1 MVEYGY
7 SDETEFMQS
16 STNAF
21 PTIGSGILVCTE
33 PVTENIIK
41 EALNN
46 LDKDSDK
53 NEIDL
58 KTLSRGYFH
67 ASEDSKN
74 AHSHLCK
81 TIVKHLNGYFRYSFF
96 NLNKTTV
103 ESLPTAKERF
113 RRLTLKVASLGFFID
128 EAKEV
133 NLTIESRNNFLASH
147 AKIWLEQF
155 FDEFDRMAYE
165 QPTFFTY
172 YPNIHLNIVDK
183 LNPGIQIVDFLL
195 WSLNRA
201 NREFADLTWLNRLEM
216 RQYTWMHDEDKFENG
231 GIYHLKNYKLKLG
244 RLNYPFNS
252 EDILSEK
259 ELFHIFS
266 AIETVL
272 QNLFSS
278 KLPPHVE
285 HLKFLLSSISSYLNG
300 STKLTEATLDKICS
314 AFIRFFDTLPIY
326 QELDDSDKE
335 KWELLIK
342 SKKLCGMLLHKHLLH
357 SVRTADFILNWKN
370 SNN

>member
-16 STNAF
+16 ATDVL
-21 PTIGSGILVCTE
+21 PTIGSGLLVINK
-33 PVTENIIK
+33 PVTESIIK
-41 EALNN
+41 EALNE

-81 TIVKHLNGYFRYSFF
+81 SIVKNLTGYFRYSFF
-96 NLNKTTV
+96 NLNKASV
-103 ESLPTAKERF
+103 ETLPSAKERF
-113 RRLTLKVASLGFFID
+113 RRLTLKIASLGFFSD

-133 NLTIESRNNFLASH
+133 FLTIESRNNFVASH

-155 FDEFDRMAYE
+155 FDEFDRMAYD
-165 QPTFFTY
+165 QPSFFTY
-172 YPNIHLNIVDK
+172 YPNIHLNIVGK
-183 LNPGIQIVDFLL
+183 INPGIQIVDFLL

-201 NREFADLTWLNRLEM
+201 NKEIADLTWLNRLEL
-216 RQYTWMHDEDKFENG
+216 RQYTWMHDEEKFENG
-231 GIYHLKNYKLKLG
+231 GIYHLNNYKLKLG
-244 RLNYPFNS
+244 KLNYPFTSKDIQS
-252 EDILSEK
+252 ENDL
-259 ELFHIFS
+259 LQIFS
-266 AIETVL
+266 VIETVL
-272 QNLFSS
+272 QNLVRS

-285 HLKFLLSSISSYLNG
+285 HLKFLLLSISSYLNG
-300 STKLTEATLDKICS
+300 STKLTETTLHKICS
-314 AFIRFFDTLPIY
+314 TFIRFFDTLPIY
-326 QELDDSDKE
+326 QELNALDKE
-335 KWELLIK
+335 KWELLLQ
-342 SKKLCGMLLHKHLLH
+342 SKKLCGLLLHKHLLH

-370 SNN
+370 SNY